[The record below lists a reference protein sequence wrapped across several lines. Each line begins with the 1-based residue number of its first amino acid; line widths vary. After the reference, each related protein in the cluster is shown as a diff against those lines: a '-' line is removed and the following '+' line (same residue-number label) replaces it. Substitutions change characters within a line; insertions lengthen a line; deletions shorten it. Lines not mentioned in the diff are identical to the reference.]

1 MLTKKTRDRL
11 VTVLII
17 VIVYAFCIGFTVL
30 TQIEFAPV
38 REENVR
44 TITASYWYYTETYN
58 SGSDIYFLDG
68 TSLDARWNCVDL
80 MRKLDTLPIGEKLT
94 LLVHQNGKFILEVR
108 HGEDILS
115 AYEDNVRQLNIERK
129 TFLAIGIFINAT
141 LTFLLISPMLMK
153 KFKKQQKVKYE
164 FSVIEDDPQ

>member
-44 TITASYWYYTETYN
+44 TITASYWYYTETLH
-58 SGSDIYFLDG
+58 SGSEIYFLDG
-68 TSLDARWNCVDL
+68 TSLDARWNSFDL
-80 MRKLDTLPIGEKLT
+80 MKELDRLPMGEPLT
-94 LLVHQNGKFILEVR
+94 LLVHQNGKYILEVR
-108 HGEDILS
+108 HGEDTLS
-115 AYEDNVRQLNIERK
+115 SYDDNVRRMNIERNG
-129 TFLAIGIFINAT
+129 FLGLGIFLNVT
-141 LTFLLISPMLMK
+141 WTFLLISPILMK
-153 KFKKQQKVKYE
+153 KSKKQQKVKYE